1 MEKGKFLSILN
12 KLQNIC
18 NQVNYEESDSDVIY
32 EVLQFSK
39 LANSWDSVYR
49 IANFYNHN
57 WLGNVDFVCDHL
69 LQSKFHFNNID
80 STPQVFLVT
89 V

>member
-32 EVLQFSK
+32 GSITIFKTSK
-39 LANSWDSVYR
+39 
-49 IANFYNHN
+49 
-57 WLGNVDFVCDHL
+57 
-69 LQSKFHFNNID
+69 
-80 STPQVFLVT
+80 
-89 V
+89 